1 MKRLRNRIIRKF
13 MICRDKIVDCKSAHA
28 GSIPASAS
36 TFESPADYGLRGFFM
51 AAEKGDVFSK
61 MKLKAAGCRLVYKVI
76 DERTIVSVNTV
87 GKQEHSA
94 VYNQAKKRWIAPG
107 KSGQPVI
114 FLRIKEKL

>member
-1 MKRLRNRIIRKF
+1 MF
-13 MICRDKIVDCKSAHA
+13 STAGVDNPGLVCKSAHA

-36 TFESPADYGLRGFFM
+36 TFESPADLGLRGFFM
-51 AAEKGDVFSK
+51 AAEKGDVFRK

-76 DERTIVSVNTV
+76 DERIIVSVNTV

>member
-1 MKRLRNRIIRKF
+1 MF
-13 MICRDKIVDCKSAHA
+13 STAGVDNPGLVCKSAHA

-36 TFESPADYGLRGFFM
+36 TFESPADLGLRGFFM
-51 AAEKGDVFSK
+51 AAEKGDVFRK

-94 VYNQAKKRWIAPG
+94 VYNQAKKR
-107 KSGQPVI
+107 
-114 FLRIKEKL
+114 